1 MVVASTVHKPN
12 TNLSGIVGYRLRSP
26 EYVARTPEFMYGVLY
41 HTPNNVGKVE
51 ERDFEASLI

>member
-1 MVVASTVHKPN
+1 M
-12 TNLSGIVGYRLRSP
+12 SGIVGYRLRSP